1 MKRMRIGG
9 DRFNADFFFT
19 PSFTFLMLLNMEELE
34 GGGGNGVHSTEV
46 EFSLLNQRPRVQLSH
61 LTASNF

>member
-19 PSFTFLMLLNMEELE
+19 PSFTFLMFLNMEELGK
-34 GGGGNGVHSTEV
+34 GGAYQEAAFV
-46 EFSLLNQRPRVQLSH
+46 LLNQRPRAQFSH
-61 LTASNF
+61 LTAGNF

>member
-34 GGGGNGVHSTEV
+34 GGGETGCIA
-46 EFSLLNQRPRVQLSH
+46 QR
-61 LTASNF
+61 